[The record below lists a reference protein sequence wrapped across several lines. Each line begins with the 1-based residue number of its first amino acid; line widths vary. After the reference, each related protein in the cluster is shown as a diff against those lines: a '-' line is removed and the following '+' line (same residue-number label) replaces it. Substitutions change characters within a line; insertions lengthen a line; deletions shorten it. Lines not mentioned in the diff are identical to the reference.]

1 MRVCHFFGHKG
12 TQSVLWAALQATRVE
27 ITGRGLDTPGVDGEV
42 KVLLVIQAALR
53 HLLYLLQTFM
63 SDHCSHQ
70 LLSAPRLPF
79 VNGSQES

>member
-1 MRVCHFFGHKG
+1 M
-12 TQSVLWAALQATRVE
+12 E
-27 ITGRGLDTPGVDGEV
+27 ITGRGLDKPGIDGEV
-42 KVLLVIQAALR
+42 KVLVIEAALR
-53 HLLYLLQTFM
+53 HLLCLLQTFM